1 MLRVLLCALLLWP
14 ALALARGESGRDHPE
29 WETQFSGRGVS
40 GSIVVYDE
48 RAQAWHVFDR
58 ARAQARYSPASTFK
72 LFNALV
78 ALEAGAVADE
88 HEVMRWDGVK
98 RTFDDWNRDHTL
110 ASGMKF
116 SVVWYYQA
124 IARRIGAARMQA
136 WLDRV
141 GYGNRDI
148 GGGIDRFWLDGA
160 LRISQVEQ
168 VRFLQ
173 RLASGS
179 LPFRPDVQEAVRRIA
194 IVEAAPGWVL
204 YAKTGWA
211 LVGAE
216 QADFGWYV
224 GWLERDGRRWLF
236 ALTIDMPRARE
247 DAPKRIAI
255 ARSVLARIGALPG
268 DPPATRPAAPRGS
281 R

>member
-1 MLRVLLCALLLWP
+1 MLRVLLSALLLCP
-14 ALALARGESGRDHPE
+14 ALAPARGDVWREHPE
-29 WETQFSGRGVS
+29 WGAEFSGRGVN
-40 GSIVVYDE
+40 GSIVVFDE

-58 ARAQARYSPASTFK
+58 ARAESRYSPASTFK

-78 ALEAGAVADE
+78 ALETGAVADE

-110 ASGMKF
+110 ASGMKH

-124 IARRIGAARMQA
+124 VARRIGAARMQA

-168 VRFLQ
+168 VGFLR
-173 RLASGS
+173 RLASGT

-247 DAPKRIAI
+247 DAPKRISI

-268 DPPATRPAAPRGS
+268 DAPATRPARAGRSG
-281 R
+281 